1 MSTEKHNQE
10 LTIYEKLQTGEA
22 IPMGI
27 PGYEELPKGWERAA
41 AILVKLNSATT
52 IDDVRKYL
60 GVLIGTEVEP
70 STTLYTPFS
79 INYGMNLK
87 LGKNIFINQNCQI
100 LDLGGVTIEDDVMIG
115 PRVSLL
121 SEDHPVNPKERKAL
135 IGKPI
140 LIKKGSW
147 IGGSAIIL
155 AGVTVG
161 ENSVVAAGAVVTK
174 DVPDN
179 TLVAG
184 VPAKIIKSP

>member
-1 MSTEKHNQE
+1 MSTEKHNQD

-27 PGYEELPKGWERAA
+27 SGYEELPKGWERAA
-41 AILVKLNSATT
+41 TILVKLNSANS

-60 GVLIGTEVEP
+60 SVLIGTEVDP

-79 INYGMNLK
+79 INYGKNLK

-121 SEDHPVNPKERKAL
+121 SEDHPVNPNERKAL

-147 IGGSAIIL
+147 IGGSATIL

-184 VPAKIIKSP
+184 VPAKIIKSL